1 MSTLCNCNVTLYMV
15 LSFINV
21 IYGQNLTD
29 CENIT
34 QGTNSSSQLD
44 GQNNTICGETM
55 VVSNEMPHSFI
66 LKITAITISVIG
78 MMGNSLTIT
87 VLPKRQVWTS
97 ISIIIFVLSMAD
109 TLALLS
115 ILCLQFF
122 PITPLYLIFHF
133 SVLCSSS
140 CLVIVSSERFIA
152 IRHPLKYREKWNR
165 STTIKLVVAAT
176 VFNILLIASTI
187 VAIEYLNLQSFNQHY
202 FGTFLFVT
210 RIVPFSVILVTN
222 VLMIKGLHDNT
233 KRLIKMSSK
242 GTGSDRVR
250 KEASITRTILSMTI
264 LYFVS
269 MVAGP
274 LWQEFYIFGI
284 VTFPEIYTIGSI
296 SELINFSG
304 NFYLYILTSEFY
316 RKEYKALL
324 CSCFCSCR
332 NDKTGPITQPL

>member
-1 MSTLCNCNVTLYMV
+1 MSTLCNCYVTLYMFF
-15 LSFINV
+15 SIINV
-21 IYGQNLTD
+21 IYGQNLTG
-29 CENIT
+29 CGYIT
-34 QGTNSSSQLD
+34 QGTNSSFQLD
-44 GQNNTICGETM
+44 GKNNTICDETM
-55 VVSNEMPHSFI
+55 VARNQMPNSFI

-78 MMGNSLTIT
+78 MMGNSLTMT
-87 VLPKRQVWTS
+87 VLLRRQVWTS
-97 ISIIIFVLSMAD
+97 ISIIIFTLSMAD

-115 ILCLQFF
+115 MLCLQFM

-133 SVLCSSS
+133 SAVCSSS
-140 CLVIVSSERFIA
+140 CLVIVSSERSIA

-165 STTIKLVVAAT
+165 STTIKLVGVAT
-176 VFNILLIASTI
+176 IFNILLIASTI
-187 VAIEYLNLQSFNQHY
+187 VVREYLSLQSFNQQY
-202 FGTFLFVT
+202 FGTFQFVT

-233 KRLIKMSSK
+233 KPLIEMSSK

-250 KEASITRTILSMTI
+250 KEASITRTILSMTV

-274 LWQEFYIFGI
+274 LWQGFYIFGI
-284 VTFPEIYTIGSI
+284 VTFPEMYTIGSI

-332 NDKTGPITQPL
+332 NDKTVPITQPK